1 MVKKLDGLD
10 SRRSSISEVSIVL
23 PAKNEAANIGAVIE
37 SIRMTLPEA
46 TVLVVDDG
54 STDDTRVVAEQAGAY
69 VVSHPYSMGNGA
81 AVKTGARQANSDILV
96 FMDADGQ
103 HDARDIPRLLG
114 KLAEGHEMVVGA
126 RKANSHASLGRRWA
140 NAVYNKLA
148 SLITGY
154 RVEDLTSGFRA
165 VRARHFR
172 KFLYLMPNGFSYP
185 TTSTMAFFRSGFP
198 VAYVPIQAKQR
209 MGKSHIRLFRDGA
222 RFFIIILKIGAL
234 FSPMRFFLPLS
245 FLFFIIGVFYYGYTF
260 YTTSRFTNMSA
271 LLFIYSLSIFLI
283 GLISEQISA
292 LHYKDVEDD
301 QRRIRRD

>member
-126 RKANSHASLGRRWA
+126 RKANSHASL
-140 NAVYNKLA
+140 
-148 SLITGY
+148 
-154 RVEDLTSGFRA
+154 ED
-165 VRARHFR
+165 
-172 KFLYLMPNGFSYP
+172 
-185 TTSTMAFFRSGFP
+185 
-198 VAYVPIQAKQR
+198 
-209 MGKSHIRLFRDGA
+209 DG
-222 RFFIIILKIGAL
+222 
-234 FSPMRFFLPLS
+234 PMRFT
-245 FLFFIIGVFYYGYTF
+245 I
-260 YTTSRFTNMSA
+260 N
-271 LLFIYSLSIFLI
+271 SL
-283 GLISEQISA
+283 
-292 LHYKDVEDD
+292 
-301 QRRIRRD
+301 R